1 MTTQFTRAKTSW
13 VRIKGIEMNAQ
24 KFLKQLQDT
33 LPHMLE
39 GAVEYAYQCGD
50 ISDSEYRT
58 WNARIIE
65 IERQKTNKLL
75 AMVA

>member
-1 MTTQFTRAKTSW
+1 MSSMKWRLLRRCE
-13 VRIKGIEMNAQ
+13 VNAQ

-65 IERQKTNKLL
+65 IERQKTNALLEKL
-75 AMVA
+75 AA

>member
-13 VRIKGIEMNAQ
+13 VHIKGIEMNAQ

-33 LPHMLE
+33 LPQMLE